1 MVFQTD
7 ILGNLLEELIDYRG
21 KTPVKTSSGI
31 PLVTAKIIKNGVIN
45 EFTEFIAES
54 DYDRW
59 MVRGFPKYGDV
70 VLTTEA
76 PLGEVAQLDDKK
88 IALAQRV
95 VCLRGKS
102 NLLDNTYLKYYF
114 LSQYGRKALKSR
126 ESGTTVTGIK
136 QSELRNVE
144 VRYPSF
150 QDQRNIASILS
161 SLDDK
166 IAINKKICENLEA
179 QAQALFKHWFVDF
192 APFKDGKFVESEL
205 GLIPEGWRV
214 GKAEDFYTINIG
226 KTPPRAERQW
236 FSETKGNNKIWISI
250 SDMGSCGA
258 YISDS
263 KEYLTPEAQRE
274 FNVVMV
280 PAGTIL
286 LSFKLTIGRV
296 AIADNELT
304 TNEAIARFILP
315 NSDYREFTY
324 LYLKQYKYGS
334 LGSTSS
340 IATAVNS
347 KIIKSMPFLMPS
359 SEVMAEFSTV
369 VSTLFD
375 EIRILSIESL
385 RFASLRDT
393 LLPKL
398 MSGQI
403 KV

>member
-1 MVFQTD
+1 MIFQKD

-59 MVRGFPKYGDV
+59 MVRGFPKSGDV

-144 VRYPSF
+144 VRFPSF
-150 QDQRNIASILS
+150 QDQCNIASILS
-161 SLDDK
+161 SLDNK
-166 IAINKKICENLEA
+166 IAVNKKICENLEA

-205 GLIPEGWRV
+205 GMIPEGWRV
-214 GKAEDFYTINIG
+214 GTLGDVAELRKPSIKPQDNILYTHYSI
-226 KTPPRAERQW
+226 PA
-236 FSETKGNNKIWISI
+236 FDNNKKPSIDEGFTIKSNKFGINDGAVLLSKLNPSTKRIWYTGKVPEHSVSSTEFLPFYSI
-250 SDMGSCGA
+250 NKEFTPFIYCYLNCDRNYREIANGA
-258 YISDS
+258 KGTTNSHQRIDADS
-263 KEYLTPEAQRE
+263 
-274 FNVVMV
+274 
-280 PAGTIL
+280 IL
-286 LSFKLTIGRV
+286 LRGLAYSEEVIRV
-296 AIADNELT
+296 FCDCCQNLMEMIL
-304 TNEAIARFILP
+304 EA
-315 NSDYREFTY
+315 N
-324 LYLKQYKYGS
+324 Q
-334 LGSTSS
+334 
-340 IATAVNS
+340 
-347 KIIKSMPFLMPS
+347 
-359 SEVMAEFSTV
+359 
-369 VSTLFD
+369 
-375 EIRILSIESL
+375 ESL
-385 RFASLRDT
+385 RLATLRDT

-403 KV
+403 KLSEYE